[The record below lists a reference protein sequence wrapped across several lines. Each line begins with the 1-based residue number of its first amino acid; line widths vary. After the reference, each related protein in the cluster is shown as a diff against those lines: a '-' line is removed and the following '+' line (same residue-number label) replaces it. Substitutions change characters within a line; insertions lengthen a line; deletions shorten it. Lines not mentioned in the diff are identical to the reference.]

1 MKKNTKQL
9 LNYLS
14 WVIGLVAVVALTYGI
29 IKILI
34 GN

>member
-1 MKKNTKQL
+1 MKKNTKQM

-14 WVIGLVAVVALTYGI
+14 WIVGLIAVVALTYGI
-29 IKILI
+29 IKILF